1 MSGDEL
7 LLIFGEPESQPT
19 HETTRDETAIPLAA
33 NALQTAE
40 GRANLEDADASAT
53 QMRLLDVKDEN
64 RRRLDLQQ
72 PLFSQE
78 FPKSFIEKKGHTKPE
93 TPVKWF

>member
-7 LLIFGEPESQPT
+7 LLIFGEPESQHTKRHGAKLPF
-19 HETTRDETAIPLAA
+19 PW
-33 NALQTAE
+33 LQTRCRAE

-78 FPKSFIEKKGHTKPE
+78 FPKSFIEKNGHTKPE
-93 TPVKWF
+93 TPVTWF